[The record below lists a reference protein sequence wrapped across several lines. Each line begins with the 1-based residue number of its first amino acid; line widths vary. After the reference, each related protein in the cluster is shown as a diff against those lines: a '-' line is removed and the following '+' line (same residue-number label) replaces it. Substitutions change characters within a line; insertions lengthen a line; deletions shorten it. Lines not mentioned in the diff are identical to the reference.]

1 MLCKYCEWHC
11 DLSKGD
17 GVCRMYEE
25 KDNKIV
31 EKYPNQWTRCHG
43 IYVERIPIFHAW
55 PNQRFLQIGSFN
67 CNAGCSYCIN
77 ASLTIKPQSPIT
89 FIMTPTEV
97 VEQALRSNFKGIHFG
112 INEVT
117 VNLPSAIAVAKE
129 AKKHGLIVGCSTNAF
144 FTEETATLFA
154 DNFDFFNISL
164 KSISDKFYKENLGL
178 PSVSPVL
185 RNIEYLS
192 PISHVEITTPIVS
205 NGNENE
211 IPAIA
216 DFLYKIGPEIAWHV
230 FRVLPKHLL
239 ADDAPPDV
247 EYLASMVKS
256 VRDKLPYTY
265 FGNFIGSNWVD
276 TICPVCGN
284 IIIERV
290 CDCACGAKFLNDDSQ
305 VGVCRKCGHKLPITY
320 DRRNA

>member
-1 MLCKYCEWHC
+1 MLCNYCEWHC

-129 AKKHGLIVGCSTNAF
+129 AKNTGL
-144 FTEETATLFA
+144 L
-154 DNFDFFNISL
+154 
-164 KSISDKFYKENLGL
+164 
-178 PSVSPVL
+178 
-185 RNIEYLS
+185 
-192 PISHVEITTPIVS
+192 
-205 NGNENE
+205 
-211 IPAIA
+211 
-216 DFLYKIGPEIAWHV
+216 W
-230 FRVLPKHLL
+230 
-239 ADDAPPDV
+239 DAPPMLFLLKKPQH
-247 EYLASMVKS
+247 YL
-256 VRDKLPYTY
+256 L
-265 FGNFIGSNWVD
+265 
-276 TICPVCGN
+276 
-284 IIIERV
+284 IILT
-290 CDCACGAKFLNDDSQ
+290 FL
-305 VGVCRKCGHKLPITY
+305 I
-320 DRRNA
+320 